1 MQNNKTILLIMS
13 ALFIGGAEKQY
24 RYIMEALAQKH
35 RVHVLLL
42 NQPLDG
48 EELKT
53 REYTNDHKNITFYQ
67 LNGDAINEA
76 KLGKVCAKLGKIRSF
91 IIQWIWLRRFIKNH
105 TVDIVMFTYVTQLL
119 MIPLFKKNNIY
130 TIYNERNTGRQIC
143 DREFKIKLLRK
154 CDKVICNSDY
164 AAEYIKNR
172 TGIDTDIYRNGI
184 DIKPCQKRTHEGYH
198 ILVPARISR
207 IKNQMLVVQAIEA
220 LKEFLS
226 KEEISAIRT
235 FFAGSCEFED
245 YKREIETE
253 IKKNNSDIKLLG
265 YVKCMDELYANS
277 DLIILP
283 SYEEGTPNVLLEA
296 YMHKIDVLVSN
307 IPMNVSCCTNEEM
320 TFSPDDA
327 EQLAEKI
334 ASCLRN
340 RKSEEFFTSNF
351 EYLIRNYGLDQMRQR
366 YLSLIDHVME

>member
-184 DIKPCQKRTHEGYH
+184 DIKPCE
-198 ILVPARISR
+198 
-207 IKNQMLVVQAIEA
+207 NQ
-220 LKEFLS
+220 
-226 KEEISAIRT
+226 
-235 FFAGSCEFED
+235 
-245 YKREIETE
+245 
-253 IKKNNSDIKLLG
+253 
-265 YVKCMDELYANS
+265 
-277 DLIILP
+277 
-283 SYEEGTPNVLLEA
+283 
-296 YMHKIDVLVSN
+296 
-307 IPMNVSCCTNEEM
+307 
-320 TFSPDDA
+320 
-327 EQLAEKI
+327 
-334 ASCLRN
+334 
-340 RKSEEFFTSNF
+340 
-351 EYLIRNYGLDQMRQR
+351 
-366 YLSLIDHVME
+366 